1 MTYPT
6 YLREKARQMRRDG
19 QLTMD
24 EIAERL
30 ALSRSTVYHWIR
42 DIPIERKPPRT
53 FSEAARQK
61 GNRAMRAKYLRV
73 RELAY
78 NNGRHSFH
86 GFVAHDPTFRDFV
99 SLFIA
104 EGYKRNRNCVSIA
117 NSDPRVVE
125 LVARWLRVLAKNK
138 IIYSLQYHADQDPDL
153 LRRFWGNRLQI
164 EPSAIR
170 LQRKSNS
177 NQLRKR
183 TWRSRFG
190 VLTVCTNDTRL
201 RAMMQ
206 GWVHEM
212 ERSWLHSAGIGV

>member
-1 MTYPT
+1 
-6 YLREKARQMRRDG
+6 MRRDG
-19 QLTMD
+19 QLTMG

-30 ALSRSTVYHWIR
+30 ALSRSTVYYWIR

-61 GNRAMRAKYLRV
+61 GNRAMRAKYPGFASSPTTTVGTASTASLHMTRRSGTSYRCSSLRATSGTV
-73 RELAY
+73 TACLLR
-78 NNGRHSFH
+78 
-86 GFVAHDPTFRDFV
+86 
-99 SLFIA
+99 I
-104 EGYKRNRNCVSIA
+104 
-117 NSDPRVVE
+117 SDPRVVE
-125 LVARWLRVLAKNK
+125 LVARWLGVLAQNK

-153 LRRFWGNRLQI
+153 LRRCWRNRLQI

-183 TWRSRFG
+183 PWRSRFG